1 MIKIFPTGMGAF
13 VFALSLGFIAGMIL
27 SAKRKQKKSAAV
39 FGTLTAICILYLVIG
54 VCVLFRPPYG
64 ETGAIYLS
72 ADIAQS
78 DIQTYFEKYE
88 LHTDTNLGKDLNPDA
103 ETYNTK
109 QIVYKDGSLCTLDF
123 QSSTA
128 SESRIEQILYTYE
141 DESRARAAYTEQ
153 KNILKKDYAE
163 QYLMQDN
170 RFVETK
176 GENYAV
182 CVFPI
187 VYDGTGWL
195 LPLSDADGTA
205 LHILVHYGNQYL
217 EIREISENRNLTLPG
232 KIFKE
237 F

>member
-1 MIKIFPTGMGAF
+1 MIKIFPTGVGTF
-13 VFALSLGFIAGMIL
+13 VFALSLGFIAVMIL

-39 FGTLTAICILYLVIG
+39 FGVLTGICILYLVIG
-54 VCVLFRPPYG
+54 TCVLFQPPYR

-88 LHTDTNLGKDLNPDA
+88 LHTDTNLGKALNPDA

-128 SESRIEQILYTYE
+128 PESRIEQILYTYE
-141 DESRARAAYTEQ
+141 DETRARVAYTEQ
-153 KNILKKDYAE
+153 KNILKKDYVE
-163 QYLMQDN
+163 QYLMRDN
-170 RFVETK
+170 RFVETE
-176 GENYAV
+176 GENYEV

-187 VYDGTGWL
+187 AYDGTGWL
-195 LPLSDADGTA
+195 LPFADADGMA
-205 LHILVHYGNQYL
+205 LHILVRYGNQYL
-217 EIREISENRNLTLPG
+217 DIREISENGNLTLPG
-232 KIFKE
+232 KILKE